1 MAVGQ
6 VESNFSAPC
15 YDDKTRISD
24 VSKCKCCINLKK
36 ELKELQDELRSAKL
50 IIKLL
55 QSESNVTE
63 CASYR
68 TIEPR
73 NLIQCSYVNAN
84 IVTEDKWIEVIPGH
98 RKRTKRIATSKEL
111 VKRQVETE
119 NRYHVLQNPQE
130 TNEVAQGLELKKL
143 EI

>member
-6 VESNFSAPC
+6 VESDFSALSF
-15 YDDKTRISD
+15 DDKTRISD
-24 VSKCKCCINLKK
+24 VSECKCCINMKK
-36 ELKELQDELRSAKL
+36 ELKELRVELSSAKL

-55 QSESNVTE
+55 QSESNSTG

-84 IVTEDKWIEVIPGH
+84 KAEEDKWIEVIRGH
-98 RKRTKRIATSKEL
+98 RKRTKQTSTSKEL
-111 VKRQVETE
+111 GRKQVETE
-119 NRYHVLQNPQE
+119 NPYQVLHHLQE
-130 TNEVAQGLELKKL
+130 TNGVE
-143 EI
+143 